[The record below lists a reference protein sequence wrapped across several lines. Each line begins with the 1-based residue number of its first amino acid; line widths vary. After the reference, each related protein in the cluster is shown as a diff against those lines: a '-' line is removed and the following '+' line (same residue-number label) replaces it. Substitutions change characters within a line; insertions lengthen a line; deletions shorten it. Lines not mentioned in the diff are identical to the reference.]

1 LPLQAIIFV
10 GHDIFL
16 LCVTMLRI
24 IMASDPIN
32 ISIIM
37 MVASKKIKTKYNQ
50 YGTIFKVMKS

>member
-37 MVASKKIKTKYNQ
+37 MVASKKI
-50 YGTIFKVMKS
+50 